1 MEKHLPLKMSFL
13 NGTFDKNPHDTD
25 IAQVYGIITGTM
37 LKNDTVK
44 YRSLKASGYPDQH
57 IKQRMAAVTPAV
69 TCSGGHGADKIQ
81 GYTGMSMCDFDH
93 VASPE
98 TCMRLLRADKHTLLA
113 YTTLSG
119 SGIRV
124 LFRYAVDG
132 VPLSRITTKEYAAAF
147 HAGNE
152 HFALLL
158 GTDYDDKCK
167 NPNRLSVICH
177 DPDAYFNPDAEP
189 IYCSAGGVMQ
199 GRGTGG
205 SHAPQQPV
213 TAEEAAA
220 RAEEILASK
229 GVVYAEGNRNC
240 YIMNTGYMLNK
251 MGIPLAGA
259 QQWAAS
265 RFADYGV
272 KDVERIMCS
281 CYTHTSEHG
290 TWQPRPSPSRGGKKT
305 LRDVR
310 SQHEER
316 THKRVT
322 KAKEKEDFIR
332 KHAGIRYNT
341 VTRRIEIKW
350 NGEENFRNITDRDEN
365 TLWLMMDD
373 NGFVTSPK
381 EIHNIIASNHT
392 PSVNPFALYFGTLG
406 PWDGKTD
413 HIARLAGHVHITC
426 ANPLAKDAAQRRFVY
441 MFRMWLTGMV
451 ASLLSDTA
459 VNHEVLALIGEQG
472 IYKSTFFERLLPPE
486 LRIYFNERGSNNMT
500 DKDSVLAVSQYAM
513 ICLSEI
519 DCMNRK
525 ELNALK
531 TLTTMQRTN
540 ERAPYDRYPEERKR
554 IASFC
559 ATGNNR
565 EFLSDDTG
573 NRRWMAFEVEAID
586 NPRQIDYCYEG
597 LYAQALHQWKNGFR
611 FWMTDEENRELTS
624 QNRWFEAP
632 NVTIDLIMKYFR
644 KPQPHETAE
653 LVTTGE
659 VVERITCNYRGKING
674 TKVGVAM
681 KRLDVEKV
689 RLRDRTFYKLISLT
703 PDEYNRKRYDD
714 GGDGTDS
721 GGTTADAPF

>member
-69 TCSGGHGADKIQ
+69 TCSGGHGSDKIQ

-332 KHAGIRYNT
+332 SHAGIRYNT

-413 HIARLAGHVHITC
+413 HIARLAGHVHVTGGITC
-426 ANPLAKDAAQRRFVY
+426 SNEEAQRRFVR
-441 MFRMWLTGMV
+441 MFRMWITGMV
-451 ASLLSDTA
+451 ASLLSDK
-459 VNHEVLALIGEQG
+459 VINHEILTLIGEQG
-472 IYKSTFFERLLPPE
+472 IYKSTFFEMLLPPE
-486 LRIYFNERGSNNMT
+486 LRIYFNERGNSNMT
-500 DKDSVLAVSQYAM
+500 DKDSVLAISQYAM
-513 ICLSEI
+513 ICFSEI
-519 DCMNRK
+519 DCMTRK
-525 ELNALK
+525 ELSTLK
-531 TLTTMQRTN
+531 ALTTMQSTN
-540 ERAPYDRYPEERKR
+540 ERAPYDRYPEERKH

-565 EFLSDDTG
+565 EFLNDDTG
-573 NRRWMAFEVEAID
+573 NRRWMVFEVKAID
-586 NPRQIDYCYEG
+586 NPRDIDYNYRG
-597 LYAQALHQWKNGFR
+597 VYAQALHLWKTGFR
-611 FWMTDEENRELTS
+611 YWLTDEDNREQEKHNS
-624 QNRWFEAP
+624 SF
-632 NVTIDLIMKYFR
+632 VTPDIARDLIMKYYR
-644 KPQPHETAE
+644 LPQPGETAE
-653 LVTTGE
+653 LVSTGE
-659 VVERITCNYRGKING
+659 VLERITCNYRGKMSCTRI
-674 TKVGVAM
+674 GVAM
-681 KRLDVEKV
+681 RLLGAKKIKRRNGFL
-689 RLRDRTFYKLISLT
+689 YKLISRT
-703 PDEYNRKRYDD
+703 PEEYNRKRYA
-714 GGDGTDS
+714 DGTEPQPD
-721 GGTTADAPF
+721 DMPF